1 MKYVKKEFKKQFQ
14 LIIGQYTAFKKFKMF
29 KNLEIKNNPKS
40 ICYLMVNCK
49 NIITRFGLTAYEA
62 MSINIKPTIW
72 LTKQDTGSRKKT
84 IHYLHK
90 KGLLNIFNKK
100 NNLKFKNSEIKFG
113 AVQTTKLIENH
124 FS

>member
-1 MKYVKKEFKKQFQ
+1 
-14 LIIGQYTAFKKFKMF
+14 MF

-72 LTKQDTGSRKKT
+72 LTKQDTGSRKK
-84 IHYLHK
+84 
-90 KGLLNIFNKK
+90 
-100 NNLKFKNSEIKFG
+100 NNSLF
-113 AVQTTKLIENH
+113 A
-124 FS
+124 